1 MLFCL
6 AFVLSWVLEDR
17 KRPRFTPLCT
27 LLPYAISV
35 RISSGSDST
44 GQYRT
49 VQDRQWWEC
58 AGYQMYVSLHRHRA
72 PRISHVTKKNK
83 RIIAELLLLRKSA
96 RRALRCVMPESY
108 FDQHGILSSH
118 KSRSPYDVCM
128 HCPYEKQDPTAGAN
142 PLLARCNSGICL
154 QLKLFKLQS
163 LLRVQ
168 SGFKISL

>member
-1 MLFCL
+1 MLFL
-6 AFVLSWVLEDR
+6 FEFLVDR
-17 KRPRFTPLCT
+17 
-27 LLPYAISV
+27 
-35 RISSGSDST
+35 T
-44 GQYRT
+44 G
-49 VQDRQWWEC
+49 QDRQCWEC
-58 AGYQMYVSLHRHRA
+58 AGYQMYVSVHRA

-108 FDQHGILSSH
+108 FDQPGILSSH

-154 QLKLFKLQS
+154 QLNLFKLRSS
-163 LLRVQ
+163 LREQ
-168 SGFKISL
+168 SGFNVSL

>member
-1 MLFCL
+1 MSSSW
-6 AFVLSWVLEDR
+6 AKGLSWVLGDR
-17 KRPRFTPLCT
+17 KWLRFTSLCT
-27 LLPYAISV
+27 LLICAISV

-44 GQYRT
+44 GQ
-49 VQDRQWWEC
+49 DRQCWEC
-58 AGYQMYVSLHRHRA
+58 AGYQMYVSVHRA

-142 PLLARCNSGICL
+142 PLLVWCNSGTCL
-154 QLKLFKLQS
+154 RLKLFKLQS
-163 LLRVQ
+163 LPRVP
-168 SGFKISL
+168 SGLNISL

>member
-1 MLFCL
+1 MLKQT
-6 AFVLSWVLEDR
+6 SN
-17 KRPRFTPLCT
+17 
-27 LLPYAISV
+27 
-35 RISSGSDST
+35 SSGQDRT
-44 GQYRT
+44 GQDRT
-49 VQDRQWWEC
+49 GQDRQCSER
-58 AGYQMYVSLHRHRA
+58 AGYHMYVSMHRA

-142 PLLARCNSGICL
+142 PLWARCNSGICL
-154 QLKLFKLQS
+154 QLELFKLQS
-163 LLRVQ
+163 LRHVP
-168 SGFKISL
+168 SGFNILL